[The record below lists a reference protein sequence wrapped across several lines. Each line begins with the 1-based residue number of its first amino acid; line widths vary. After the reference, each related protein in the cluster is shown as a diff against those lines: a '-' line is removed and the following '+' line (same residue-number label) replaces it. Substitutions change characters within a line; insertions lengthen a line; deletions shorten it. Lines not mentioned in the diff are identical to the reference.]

1 MDQRANG
8 SLGMLAIRMKIF
20 SGLVILLL
28 VSACQSTS
36 KSKKDVHVK
45 SIHQKRVE
53 LYQKVYGITEQEA
66 EFRLSEN
73 HITEFRQ
80 VHKCVKE
87 KSGFASFMVKHTP
100 VYKVEAY
107 FKEQAIQK
115 LASCT
120 SNSLFKA
127 FDTGFSHADLEAAFN
142 DAKAKLKSENLTAW
156 GQIIPY
162 GSDHRGYSELET
174 SEYFNGC
181 LLYTS
186 PSPRDRTRSRMPSSA

>member
-1 MDQRANG
+1 M
-8 SLGMLAIRMKIF
+8 
-20 SGLVILLL
+20 
-28 VSACQSTS
+28 
-36 KSKKDVHVK
+36 
-45 SIHQKRVE
+45 HQERVA

-80 VHKCVKE
+80 LHKYVKE
-87 KSGFASFMVKHTP
+87 KSGFASFMVKHIP
-100 VYKVEAY
+100 LYKVEAY

-156 GQIIPY
+156 GHIIPY

-174 SEYFNGC
+174 SEYSNGGYVYFVVGKDD
-181 LLYTS
+181 LAKV
-186 PSPRDRTRSRMPSSA
+186 SSALSPVKAIHPRLIIVEAQPFDEVPVQPN